1 MTTTSYHRLPEQLLD
16 GLAGSAGGPDAS
28 RALAEAQLSKHL
40 LLIADL
46 LRRWSGPAGERD
58 HLIAA
63 LEAARSADPAAA
75 ARVLGS
81 PMVGAWVT
89 IVSRA
94 ADEGLDGSAD
104 LAHLGAVAAVTCA
117 AAGVDI
123 ETNAPVRDNAVALP
137 GLGRLIVGEATTAR
151 LTVTGGVVT
160 ADAGHGPVTA
170 SGPETGHWQ
179 PVRTLRA
186 DSAGLNVALV
196 LEDLDPYRHGYHAP
210 PMPRLTEDEFQSWQD
225 LFTEA
230 WRLLAEHIPYRA
242 AEIATGLHALVPLHR
257 EGRSALSATIRHVSG
272 VFGLTR
278 PVSPED
284 FAVTLV
290 HEYQHV
296 KLSSLLDLTQLTD
309 PADTRRYFAPW
320 RTDPRPLG
328 GLLQGVYAF
337 AGVADTWRALREAD
351 GVTTT
356 AEQEF
361 ADARLHVDRSLAEIE
376 SSDALT
382 PAGEQFAA
390 QLRAFTD
397 SLLAVPLPAEVARQA
412 EDHHRTLHERWLAAN
427 AG

>member
-1 MTTTSYHRLPEQLLD
+1 MTTTYHRLPGQYLD

-46 LRRWSGPAGERD
+46 LRRWHGTAAERD

-94 ADEGLDGSAD
+94 TDEGLDGTAD
-104 LAHLGAVAAVTCA
+104 LAHLGAVTAVTCA
-117 AAGVDI
+117 AAGVDV
-123 ETNAPVRDNAVALP
+123 ETTAPVRDGAVALP
-137 GLGRLIVGEATTAR
+137 GLGQVIVGDATTAR

-170 SGPETGHWQ
+170 SAPETNRWQ

-186 DSAGLNVALV
+186 DSAGLHAEVV

-210 PMPRLTEDEFQSWQD
+210 PTPRLSEDEFQRWQE
-225 LFTEA
+225 LFTVA
-230 WRLLAEHIPYRA
+230 WQLLAEHVPYRA
-242 AEIATGLHALVPLHR
+242 AEIATGLHALVPLR
-257 EGRSALSATIRHVSG
+257 QDGRSALSATIRHVSG

-278 PVSPED
+278 PATAAD

-309 PADTRRYFAPW
+309 PGDTGRYFAPW
-320 RTDPRPLG
+320 RTDPRPLA

-337 AGVADTWRALREAD
+337 AGVADTWRALRGAPD
-351 GVTTT
+351 VTAM

-361 ADARLHVDRSLAEIE
+361 ADARLHVDRSLSEIE
-376 SSDALT
+376 SSGALT
-382 PAGEQFAA
+382 PDGEQFAA
-390 QLRAFTD
+390 QLREFTD
-397 SLLAVPLPAEVARQA
+397 SLLAVPLPAEVAERA
-412 EDHHRTLHERWLAAN
+412 EEHHRTIHQRWLAAN
-427 AG
+427 AN

>member
-1 MTTTSYHRLPEQLLD
+1 MTTTPYHRLPGRFLD

-28 RALAEAQLSKHL
+28 RALAGAQLSKHL
-40 LLIADL
+40 LLISDL
-46 LRRWSGPAGERD
+46 LRRWPGPVAERD

-94 ADEGLDGSAD
+94 ADEGLDGSPD
-104 LAHLGAVAAVTCA
+104 LAHLGAVTAVACA
-117 AAGVDI
+117 AAGVDV
-123 ETNAPVRDNAVALP
+123 ETTAPVRDGAVALP
-137 GLGRLIVGEATTAR
+137 GLGLLIVGDAAVAR
-151 LTVTGGVVT
+151 LTVAGGVVT
-160 ADAGHGPVTA
+160 ADAGHGTVTA
-170 SGPETGHWQ
+170 SGPETTRWQ

-186 DSAGLNVALV
+186 DAAGLRGEVV

-210 PMPRLTEDEFQSWQD
+210 PTPRLSAGDFDRWQE
-225 LFTEA
+225 LFTGA
-230 WRLLAEHIPYRA
+230 WRLLAEHVPNRA
-242 AEIATGLHALVPLHR
+242 AEIAAGLHALVPLHQ

-278 PVSPED
+278 PATAAD

-337 AGVADTWRALREAD
+337 AGVADTWRALRGAE
-351 GVTTT
+351 GVTAT

-376 SSDALT
+376 SSGALT
-382 PAGEQFAA
+382 PDGEQFAA
-390 QLRAFTD
+390 QLREFTD
-397 SLLAVPLPAEVARQA
+397 SLLAVPLPAEVAQQA
-412 EDHHRTLHERWLAAN
+412 EAHHQAIHQRWLAAN
-427 AG
+427 AN